1 MSDIKWDN
9 LTRVL
14 ERYAEAFI
22 KNAQQ
27 NLDKNDSNASG
38 ALQRSMDLDK
48 ITIDTDKM
56 SVTIELEDY
65 WYYVEHGTSPDYG
78 ARKSERKMP
87 PVKPLIEW
95 IENKPVP
102 PKVEG
107 LTVKQRAYGLAKH
120 IQKHGTKPK
129 PFFEKAKKQTW
140 QQFKDDIAE
149 AVDLDVMNYIESELV
164 PRLKKLFG
172 DKG

>member
-1 MSDIKWDN
+1 MKDIKWTN
-9 LTRVL
+9 LHKVL
-14 ERYAEAFI
+14 ERYADAFI

-56 SVTIELEDY
+56 SVTIQLEDY

-95 IENKPVP
+95 IKNKPVP

-140 QQFKDDIAE
+140 QQFKDDIAS
-149 AVDLDVMNYIESELV
+149 AVDADVKEYIEQEVV
-164 PRLKKLFG
+164 PRMKKLFG
-172 DKG
+172 A

>member
-1 MSDIKWDN
+1 MKDIKWTN
-9 LTRVL
+9 LHKVL

-38 ALQRSMDLDK
+38 ALQRSMELDK
-48 ITIDTDKM
+48 IVVDDGKM
-56 SVTIELEDY
+56 SVTISLADY
-65 WYYVEHGTSPDYG
+65 WWYVEHGTSPDYG

-107 LTVKQRAYGLAKH
+107 LTVEQRAYGLAKH

-140 QQFKDDIAE
+140 QQFKDDIAS
-149 AVDLDVMNYIESELV
+149 AVDADVKEYIEQEVV
-164 PRLKKLFG
+164 PRMKKLFG
-172 DKG
+172 A